1 MRTLI
6 RQQSGYENPWS
17 PCTADILDGDTQYF
31 HQTVDWLLDPENMQ
45 YRDLT
50 TFPLDSRLATRS
62 QKYCAIGCPNKTST
76 DLKIFP
82 VVKGH
87 VIQTVT
93 IGSRVATRPTITE

>member
-1 MRTLI
+1 MWTLI

-50 TFPLDSRLATRS
+50 KFPLDSRLAILGPKNLAPS
-62 QKYCAIGCPNKTST
+62 VVQIK
-76 DLKIFP
+76 P
-82 VVKGH
+82 VL
-87 VIQTVT
+87 I
-93 IGSRVATRPTITE
+93 